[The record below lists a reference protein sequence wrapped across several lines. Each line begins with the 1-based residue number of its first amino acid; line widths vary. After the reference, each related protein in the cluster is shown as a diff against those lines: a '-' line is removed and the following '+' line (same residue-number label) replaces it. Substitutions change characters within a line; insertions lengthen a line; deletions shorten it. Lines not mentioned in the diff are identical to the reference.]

1 MTDALFS
8 LAYFSRNLIEGAP
21 REIEDEIAGI
31 LDVARENNRRVGI
44 TGALLFSDG
53 CFAQV
58 LEGPRVALEELFETI
73 QCDPRHSDITI
84 LHLHPIETRSFAD
97 WSMAYAG
104 QSDAL
109 RDRAVAA
116 DAHGSPD
123 RIETTAPGQ
132 AFLSVLR
139 DYSRRD
145 EQAAGGGA

>member
-8 LAYFSRNLIEGAP
+8 LAYFSRNLIEGAAQD
-21 REIEDEIAGI
+21 IEAEIAGI
-31 LDVARENNRRVGI
+31 LDIAREKNRRAGI
-44 TGALLFSDG
+44 TGALLFSGG

-58 LEGPRVALEELFETI
+58 LEGPRAALEELFETI
-73 QCDPRHSDITI
+73 QCDPRHSEIVI
-84 LHLHPIETRSFAD
+84 LHLHPIDARSFAD

-116 DAHGSPD
+116 DALGSPD
-123 RIETTAPGQ
+123 RIEAAAPGQ

-139 DYSRRD
+139 DYIRRD
-145 EQAAGGGA
+145 EQGAGDGA